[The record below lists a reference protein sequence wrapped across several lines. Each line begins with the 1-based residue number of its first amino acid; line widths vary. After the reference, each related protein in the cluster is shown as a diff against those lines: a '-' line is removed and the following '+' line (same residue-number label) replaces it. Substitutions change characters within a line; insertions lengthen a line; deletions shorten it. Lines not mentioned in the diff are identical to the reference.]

1 MIPTQVREIAEGS
14 RIQPPTGDTIMG
26 SQGRVDGRMQR
37 ITADERRGETRRQE
51 SLGGCTA
58 DSGPLKN
65 SEIELTS

>member
-1 MIPTQVREIAEGS
+1 
-14 RIQPPTGDTIMG
+14 
-26 SQGRVDGRMQR
+26 MQR